1 MKLFFNISFIRIK
14 MEDTKNTFTFQGVT
28 IKIVKEWTQ
37 QGPITVPSFTF
48 VVTEE
53 GDEDEPPLKKMR
65 TS

>member
-1 MKLFFNISFIRIK
+1 
-14 MEDTKNTFTFQGVT
+14 MEDTKNTITLEGVT

-37 QGPITVPSFTF
+37 QGPVNVPSFTF

>member
-1 MKLFFNISFIRIK
+1 